1 MAQNFALESAGA
13 QVTFTTSMDARHP
26 PMNMITGD
34 DSKFWVS
41 TGLFPQEFIVGLASS
56 VQLKK
61 IKLLSTNIRSLEI
74 QTCNDSARLWLVGA
88 HALQAPI
95 QFTTLETHEL
105 SDRSGRKQAESFTVK
120 PVACRFL
127 KFIVKSGW
135 DDFISVYS
143 VGAEGDV

>member
-74 QTCNDSARLWLVGA
+74 QTCNDSA
-88 HALQAPI
+88 PI